1 MPVVALYNQSGTQI
15 GEIELADSIFGIEP
29 NEHVL
34 HEAVLMIRAN
44 QRQGTHKTKT
54 RGEVRGGGRKPY
66 AQKGTGRA
74 RQGSIRAPQWRGGGT
89 AFGPIPR
96 KYTYKLNKKVRRL
109 ALKSALSQVVREDS
123 MVVVDALN
131 FEKPRTKDMIQVLN
145 NLNAEKRVLI
155 ILAEEDQNVILSA
168 RNIPG
173 VATITANSLNVLDI
187 LNANK
192 VVITQDAVRKIE
204 EVLA

>member
-1 MPVVALYNQSGTQI
+1 
-15 GEIELADSIFGIEP
+15 
-29 NEHVL
+29 
-34 HEAVLMIRAN
+34 
-44 QRQGTHKTKT
+44 
-54 RGEVRGGGRKPY
+54 
-66 AQKGTGRA
+66 
-74 RQGSIRAPQWRGGGT
+74 
-89 AFGPIPR
+89 
-96 KYTYKLNKKVRRL
+96 
-109 ALKSALSQVVREDS
+109 
-123 MVVVDALN
+123 
-131 FEKPRTKDMIQVLN
+131 MIQVLN
-145 NLNAEKRVLI
+145 NLNAEKKVLI